1 MSASEESRPPTPT
14 PSRAAGPS
22 AGPEADAPARPLRL
36 DPRAPAIAAAVW
48 LGTATG
54 LSGRTEAVV
63 VVVLAACLAGVVLAR
78 RWRRLL
84 LLAVALAAAAALL
97 ATAGRSVAQQSGPL
111 PALAAERAVVHLQ
124 VAVGPGSLST
134 GGRFGDFWQA
144 TARVEQFQ
152 ARGESWLSGE
162 QVRLVASGDVGA
174 RWAELAV
181 GTRVAVVARLEVAQ
195 TGTSEVAVAR
205 AREPPVVV
213 AAPGWS
219 DQLVAD
225 LRAGLR
231 QVSTVLPAE
240 PAALLPALVVGDTSA
255 MTPELRERF
264 RLTGLTHL
272 TAVSGSNLTLMLA
285 SLLWLAR
292 RLRVRGWG
300 LRAVAVSGVVAFV
313 VLCHGEPS
321 VLRAAAMGSVG
332 IAALGLGGRVQG
344 LRYLSWS
351 VVVLLGFDPWLA
363 LAPGFALSVLATGGI
378 VVFARRWTQALAAW
392 VPVGLA
398 EAFAVPLAA
407 QLATQPV
414 VTALSGQVSLAGVL
428 ANLAAGPLVGP
439 ATVLGLLSLV
449 LAPVLPAVASGA
461 AWLAGWPVQGLCWI
475 ARLGEALPSPAVP
488 WPAGPAALALL
499 AAGCGLLLLM
509 GGALLARRWVV
520 LGLAALLVVS
530 LLRPLPVPGWPPTGW
545 DVVACDV
552 GQGSASVIDAGPGGA
567 ILVDGGPEPRALD
580 RCLTGLGVQR
590 IALLV
595 VTHLHADH
603 IGGLPG
609 LGSRPVAA
617 VLASG
622 VRTPAGGWD
631 QVLAATP
638 GAARLEA
645 VPGQVFEVGV
655 ARLEVVSLLLPTAAA
670 LVTPD
675 GSESAESSQENDA
688 SVVVRVDTGDLVVL
702 ATGDVEDSGQWAALR
717 TGRTLAADVL
727 VVPHHGS
734 ARQVEQF
741 LLAVAA
747 RVALIGVGQDNDYG
761 HPAPTALRLL
771 AAAGSE
777 AHRTDL
783 EGSIAVA
790 RSPDGFTVTVE
801 RPG

>member
-1 MSASEESRPPTPT
+1 VDP
-14 PSRAAGPS
+14 G
-22 AGPEADAPARPLRL
+22 ADRTLARL

-54 LSGRTEAVV
+54 LSGRPEAVAV
-63 VVVLAACLAGVVLAR
+63 GLAVCLVGAVLAR

-84 LLAVALAAAAALL
+84 LLAAALAAAGALL
-97 ATAGRSVAQQSGPL
+97 ASTARTAAVESGPL
-111 PALAAERAVVHLQ
+111 PALAAERAVVRLQ
-124 VAVGPGSLST
+124 VVLGPGSLSS
-134 GGRFGDFWQA
+134 GGRFGDYWQA
-144 TARVEQFQ
+144 AARVEQFE
-152 ARGESWLSGE
+152 ARGQAWLSGE
-162 QVRLVASGDVGA
+162 EVRLVASGEVGA

-181 GTRVAVVARLEVAQ
+181 GTRVAVIARLEAAEP
-195 TGTSEVAVAR
+195 GSSEVAVAR

-213 AAPGWS
+213 AAPGTA

-231 QVSTVLPAE
+231 QASTVLAGD

-300 LRAVAVSGVVAFV
+300 LRAVAVAGVVGFV

-351 VVVLLGFDPWLA
+351 VVVLLGVDPWLA
-363 LAPGFALSVLATGGI
+363 LAPGFVLSVLATGGI
-378 VVFARRWTQALAAW
+378 VVFARRWTLALATW
-392 VPVGLA
+392 LPVGLA

-439 ATVLGLLSLV
+439 ATVLGLVCLV
-449 LAPVLPAVASGA
+449 LAPLLPPVATAA

-475 ARLGEALPSPAVP
+475 ARLGEALPSPAVV
-488 WPAGPAALALL
+488 WPAGPAALAVLSG
-499 AAGCGLLLLM
+499 ACGLALLL
-509 GGALLARRWVV
+509 GGALLSRRWLV
-520 LGLAALLVVS
+520 LGLAALLVVA
-530 LLRPLPVPGWPPTGW
+530 LLRPLQVPGWPPTGW

-552 GQGSASVIDAGPGGA
+552 GQGSATVINAGPGGA
-567 ILVDGGPEPRALD
+567 ILVDGGPEPRALN
-580 RCLTGLGVQR
+580 RCLSGLGVER

-603 IGGLPG
+603 IGGLAG
-609 LGSRPVAA
+609 IGSRPVAA

-622 VRTPAGGWD
+622 VRTPAGGWE

-638 GAARLEA
+638 GAARPGA
-645 VPGQVFEVGV
+645 VAGEVFEVGS
-655 ARLEVVSLLLPTAAA
+655 ARLEVVSVLLPAAVA
-670 LVTPD
+670 AFAPD
-675 GSESAESSQENDA
+675 GTESAESSQENDA
-688 SVVVRVDTGDLVVL
+688 SVMVRVDTGDLVVL
-702 ATGDVEDSGQWAALR
+702 ATGDVEDGGQWAALR
-717 TGRTLAADVL
+717 TARPLAADVL

-734 ARQVEQF
+734 SRQVEQF
-741 LLAVAA
+741 LQAADA
-747 RVALIGVGQDNDYG
+747 RVALIGVGEDNDYG
-761 HPAPTALRLL
+761 HPSPTALRLL
-771 AAAGSE
+771 AEVGSE

-783 EGSIAVA
+783 EGAIAVA
-790 RSPDGFTVTVE
+790 RTPDGFTVTVE